1 MNAKQTIKANISGLL
16 TDEFQATTD
25 VVEACKDLYGL
36 GKGTVQ
42 IMMNTM
48 IKDGFVEAKDGQVRL
63 IKEFKAP
70 EAPETPLVTV
80 EAPKARRSGRFVS
93 AGKPRPAKWGK
104 EQQVVGGEIQDY
116 TRNEFDGQITALD
129 EEHLILKDDMLEFKA
144 ELRKLIWNLDGVG
157 DNAFVFYDP
166 QTSTRKDGKVFF
178 RWNGEKTAEKMDELK
193 PFIDEAKKLRA
204 QEAQEANEEGQ

>member
-1 MNAKQTIKANISGLL
+1 MNAKQTIKANISGIL
-16 TDEFQATTD
+16 TDEFQPTTD
-25 VVEACKDLYGL
+25 VIEACKDLYGL
-36 GKGTVQ
+36 GKGTVT

-48 IKDGFVEAKDGQVRL
+48 VRDGFVEAKDGEVRL
-63 IKEFKAP
+63 IKEF
-70 EAPETPLVTV
+70 EVPETPETPVVTA
-80 EAPKARRSGRFVS
+80 ESPKARRGGRFVS

-129 EEHLILKDDMLEFKA
+129 EEHLILKEDMLKFKA

-157 DNAFVFYDP
+157 ENAFVFYDP

-193 PFIDEAKKLRA
+193 PFIEEAKKLRN
-204 QEAQEANEEGQ
+204 EGVKEEGQ